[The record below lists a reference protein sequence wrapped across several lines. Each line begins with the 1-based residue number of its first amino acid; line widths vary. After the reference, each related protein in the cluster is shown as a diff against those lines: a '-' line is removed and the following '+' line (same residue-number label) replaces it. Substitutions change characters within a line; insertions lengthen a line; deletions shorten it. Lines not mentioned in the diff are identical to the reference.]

1 MIHVS
6 VGLSN
11 PWGQPFDNL
20 WNRSGLITNHK
31 AWELEL
37 LQTRELIGFE
47 FSYTRR
53 QSHAGLTLELALLGR
68 SLSFMIYDTRHWN
81 HQTNAWEIHLWWIF
95 GTPLNGLCTALLW
108 VILHTL
114 FGTCWQELSKK
125 LK

>member
-1 MIHVS
+1 MIHIS
-6 VGLSN
+6 MGLSN
-11 PWGQPFDNL
+11 PWGRPFDNL

-37 LQTRELIGFE
+37 LQTRSLIGFE

-81 HQTNAWEIHLWWIF
+81 HETGAWEVHL
-95 GTPLNGLCTALLW
+95 
-108 VILHTL
+108 
-114 FGTCWQELSKK
+114 
-125 LK
+125 